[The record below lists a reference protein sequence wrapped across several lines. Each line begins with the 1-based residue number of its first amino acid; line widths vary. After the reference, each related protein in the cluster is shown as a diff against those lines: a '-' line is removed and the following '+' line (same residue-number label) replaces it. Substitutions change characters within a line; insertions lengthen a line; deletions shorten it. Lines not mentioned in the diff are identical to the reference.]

1 MAENNPWQRFNEG
14 DKIKEAERSIPEIGI
29 RWTAETIWKI
39 IDMIEPLIALKKK
52 FRFVMEY
59 DPERESRTKF
69 RIDVL

>member
-1 MAENNPWQRFNEG
+1 MEYSRIW
-14 DKIKEAERSIPEIGI
+14 I

-69 RIDVL
+69 RIDIL